1 MQSVLL
7 ILPDFLIIL
16 LGALLARKSAFSRSF
31 WSSAEKLVFYVLF
44 PPLLF
49 LSIATSSLRP
59 SAAVQF
65 LTAGIGAM
73 LLAVAAALTLR
84 LVVRDDDVTHASVF
98 QCGFR
103 FNTYIGFAVC
113 GRLFGESGFAL
124 LALLIAFWVPISNTI
139 AVSALARAVAK
150 QEAAGDGAEK
160 RPSVL
165 RTVLTNPLIIATI
178 AGLAVS
184 MSGLTLPD
192 TGVRFLRHLGN
203 ASLSVGLLCIGAGLQ
218 FGEIRAHRRLIAASA
233 ADRLLLVPV
242 IALAVCRLFSL
253 PPLETGVAVLFAVLP
268 TAQSCYVMTAAMK
281 GNAPAV
287 AGVTT
292 AQTLAAMATIPF
304 WIAVVL
310 LPLSEM
316 LR

>member
-1 MQSVLL
+1 MRIALTALIVFINFILQSTLFPHFAIQGVF
-7 ILPDFLIIL
+7 PNTALIIVTSYAL
-16 LGALLARKSAFSRSF
+16 LRGSKEGAL
-31 WSSAEKLVFYVLF
+31 V
-44 PPLLF
+44 
-49 LSIATSSLRP
+49 
-59 SAAVQF
+59 
-65 LTAGIGAM
+65 GIGAGFLM
-73 LLAVAAALTLR
+73 
-84 LVVRDDDVTHASVF
+84 DVF
-98 QCGFR
+98 

-150 QEAAGDGAEK
+150 KEETGSRTSKQ
-160 RPSVL
+160 PSVL
-165 RTVLTNPLIIATI
+165 RTVLTNPIIIATL
-178 AGLAVS
+178 AGLAVN

-203 ASLSVGLLCIGAGLQ
+203 ASLSMGLLCIGAGLQ

-233 ADRLLLVPV
+233 ANRLLVVPV

-304 WIAVVL
+304 WIAIVL